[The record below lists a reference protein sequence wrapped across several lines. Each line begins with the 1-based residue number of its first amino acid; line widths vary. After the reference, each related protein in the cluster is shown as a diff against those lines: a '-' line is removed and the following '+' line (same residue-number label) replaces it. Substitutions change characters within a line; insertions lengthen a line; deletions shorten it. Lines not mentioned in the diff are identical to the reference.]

1 MVSSGSCVYTEWA
14 RNVELT
20 GRAGRAQEFAGGA
33 GTCTIALDKPA
44 SGIGRGQVF
53 FKLAARRFRMI
64 LRKLQAKALI
74 AAILMLACASGR
86 AEQHP
91 AAASRHSAND

>member
-20 GRAGRAQEFAGGA
+20 GRAQEFAGGA

-44 SGIGRGQVF
+44 FGQWPWSSLFQTSCAEV
-53 FKLAARRFRMI
+53 LYDSEAI
-64 LRKLQAKALI
+64 TGKALI